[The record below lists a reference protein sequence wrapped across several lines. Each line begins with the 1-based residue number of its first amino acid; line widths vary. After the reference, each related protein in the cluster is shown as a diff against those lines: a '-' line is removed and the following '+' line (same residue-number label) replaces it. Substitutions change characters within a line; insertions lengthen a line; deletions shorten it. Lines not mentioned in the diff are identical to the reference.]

1 MTRLDA
7 EDREND
13 RAADAAEAE
22 FLAECERN
30 PPPPE
35 EP

>member
-22 FLAECERN
+22 FLAEGQ
-30 PPPPE
+30 